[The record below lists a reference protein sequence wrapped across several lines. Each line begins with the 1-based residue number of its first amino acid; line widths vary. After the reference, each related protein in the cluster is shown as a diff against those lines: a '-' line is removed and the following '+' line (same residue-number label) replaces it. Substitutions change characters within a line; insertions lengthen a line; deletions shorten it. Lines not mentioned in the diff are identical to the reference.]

1 MNKLFIVTLLLAM
14 PAVAEENWFL
24 AQEDGTCQESKGSFS
39 WLTPETMARDYSCLV
54 EPEIN
59 SLVSVYCEEG
69 PLKGKSYAFT
79 KDSSACKL
87 FAAMLQSKAL

>member
-1 MNKLFIVTLLLAM
+1 MNKLFIATLLLSM
-14 PAVAEENWFL
+14 PTLAEEAWFL
-24 AQEDGTCQESKGSFS
+24 AKEDGTCQESKGSFG
-39 WLTPETMARDYSCLV
+39 WLTPETMARDYSCRV
-54 EPEIN
+54 EPEVN

-79 KDSSACKL
+79 TDANACKL